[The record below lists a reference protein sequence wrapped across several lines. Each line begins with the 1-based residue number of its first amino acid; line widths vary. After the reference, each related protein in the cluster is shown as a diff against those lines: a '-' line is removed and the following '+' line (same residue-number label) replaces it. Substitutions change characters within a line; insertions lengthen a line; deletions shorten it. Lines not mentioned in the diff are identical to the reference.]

1 MLSKPNAEKRRTDI
15 PLPTVQNSHIIIT
28 ATLQNYYEFVTKIN
42 IHFKKQ
48 NIRAV
53 YFLPMFTL
61 CSNKGLRM
69 HYKRLHPL
77 RLIKKRRSVKAH
89 PVSYSAST
97 GLSEIVSC
105 RKVHTVGIESFVIK
119 VHAPSVQVFDTKLH
133 IVGYIIEDVGRK
145 ILPLTVSSGI
155 DGCITAA

>member
-77 RLIKKRRSVKAH
+77 QLIKKRRSMK
-89 PVSYSAST
+89 
-97 GLSEIVSC
+97 
-105 RKVHTVGIESFVIK
+105 KHT
-119 VHAPSVQVFDTKLH
+119 PSLIVQVPDCQKSYLAERFTRLALKVLSSKSMRH
-133 IVGYIIEDVGRK
+133 PCRYSTPSC
-145 ILPLTVSSGI
+145 ILSVIL
-155 DGCITAA
+155 